1 MNTGMM
7 VPFVK
12 WAGGKRQMLEQ
23 LTLRMPDEYGIYYE
37 DGVHYQT
44 IETNEDG
51 IAYLEEIHLGKYY
64 LQEIDYN

>member
-23 LTLRMPDEYGIYYE
+23 LTLRMPDEYGIYYRWK
-37 DGVHYQT
+37 
-44 IETNEDG
+44 N
-51 IAYLEEIHLGKYY
+51 
-64 LQEIDYN
+64 